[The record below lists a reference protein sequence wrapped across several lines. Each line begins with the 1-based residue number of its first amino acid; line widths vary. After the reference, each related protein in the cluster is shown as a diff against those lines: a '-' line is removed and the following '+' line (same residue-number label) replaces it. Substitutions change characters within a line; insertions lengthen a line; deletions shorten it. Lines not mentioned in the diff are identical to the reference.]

1 MKFVE
6 RTRDSPV
13 YELSFDGSHD
23 KLSEIRIFQKLADP
37 YGWKSVVATFA

>member
-1 MKFVE
+1 MKVFE

-23 KLSEIRIFQKLADP
+23 ILSEILLYEKALKFVTTDL
-37 YGWKSVVATFA
+37 Y